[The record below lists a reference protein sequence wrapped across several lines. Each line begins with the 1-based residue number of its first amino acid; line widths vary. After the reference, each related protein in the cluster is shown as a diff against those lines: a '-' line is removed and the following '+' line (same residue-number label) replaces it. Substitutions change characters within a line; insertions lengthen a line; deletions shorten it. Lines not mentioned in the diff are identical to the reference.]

1 MAECM
6 GHTWVPSSV
15 GDGLVTI
22 IPACLSAKK
31 KKKLVFLFPGF
42 FILWSQLLKWVSNL
56 TAAPLFLQIC
66 CYWISY
72 LGCYCLCDSP
82 VSYVP
87 LRKKKFQG
95 QICRTYPV
103 VPILVS
109 GMLTVTQI
117 KYLLCASHC
126 FMWRIQG
133 LKKESYCSYVNVGEI
148 LSK

>member
-1 MAECM
+1 MHGAHM
-6 GHTWVPSSV
+6 GSILGGRWSGNYYPR
-15 GDGLVTI
+15 L
-22 IPACLSAKK
+22 PLSQKK

-133 LKKESYCSYVNVGEI
+133 LKKKSYCSYVNVGEI